1 MKITTSALALFASLS
16 CLAQS
21 SAPGRPVF
29 DAASIHPT
37 DVTQKARSGVQT
49 SPGALTMRG
58 QTLRSCIQWAWGVQ
72 QFQVEGPDWLN
83 DTRFDIVA
91 RASGDSDES
100 QLRLMLRSTLA
111 ERFGL
116 KVHMERKEMPVYALI
131 VTKGGPKLQET
142 TTEGPPVFGKDGNRP
157 ALTAQR
163 ASMKDLA
170 EQISGPLNRPVID
183 ATGLTGRYDIRIDVT
198 PFMADP
204 AGVKPESGGDTDVMS
219 TILFVGMPAQL
230 GLKLETRKDTVD
242 ILIVDHSERMPTAN

>member
-1 MKITTSALALFASLS
+1 MKITTSAVALFASLS

-21 SAPGRPVF
+21 SAPGPAF
-29 DAASIHPT
+29 DAASVHPT
-37 DVTQKARSGVQT
+37 DVTQKAKSGVQT
-49 SPGALTMRG
+49 SLGSLTMRG
-58 QTLRSCIQWAWGVQ
+58 QSLRSCIQWAWDMQ
-72 QFQVEGPDWLN
+72 QFQIDGPDWLN

-100 QLRLMLRSTLA
+100 QLRLMLRRTLT

-131 VTKGGPKLQET
+131 LAKGGPKLQET
-142 TTEGPPVFGKDGNRP
+142 TTDGPPVFGKDGNRP

-170 EQISGPLNRPVID
+170 AQISGPLNRPVID

-198 PFMADP
+198 PFMAD
-204 AGVKPESGGDTDVMS
+204 ASSGKAESGGDTDVMS

-230 GLKLETRKDTVD
+230 GIKLESRKDSVE
-242 ILIVDHSERMPTAN
+242 ILIVDHSEKMPTEN